1 MGTAMFTAVTGLL
14 AHQRRMDV
22 VANNISNVNTV
33 GFRGARADFQDLL
46 SQTLEGGTA
55 AVGNFGG
62 TNPMQMGLGVSVG
75 GITVNQTQ
83 GSLVTTDVASDL
95 AIEGHGFFVLT
106 DGSQNFYTRDG
117 SFDLN
122 ASGVLVD
129 PGTGMKVQG
138 YQADATGKID
148 TNLPVSDINIPIG
161 ATAIVRATQN
171 ANMTGN
177 LDSNASEG
185 TTVQRTFRVYDSLGT
200 SRDIQV
206 TFTKRAQVTDGGTAY
221 NAWLWKAEY
230 GTGNDVTS
238 VPTGESGVILFD
250 NSGTFHAEGSIDS
263 GVTDTFKARSTLSS
277 QNEVSIPASLLP
289 GGALPVTP
297 FEFSVDF
304 ASITDLAATS
314 DTSLNTQDG
323 YARGV
328 LDNFT
333 VGTDG
338 TITGVFTNGLMQ
350 VIGQIALATFGNVGG
365 LSRTG
370 NNAFVESPASG
381 PAQVGL
387 ARTGGRGSISGGVLE
402 GSNVDL
408 GTEFSNMIVTERGFQ
423 ANARTITA
431 ADTLM
436 QETVNLVR

>member
-1 MGTAMFTAVTGLL
+1 M
-14 AHQRRMDV
+14 
-22 VANNISNVNTV
+22 
-33 GFRGARADFQDLL
+33 
-46 SQTLEGGTA
+46 
-55 AVGNFGG
+55 
-62 TNPMQMGLGVSVG
+62 
-75 GITVNQTQ
+75 
-83 GSLVTTDVASDL
+83 
-95 AIEGHGFFVLT
+95 
-106 DGSQNFYTRDG
+106 
-117 SFDLN
+117 
-122 ASGVLVD
+122 
-129 PGTGMKVQG
+129 
-138 YQADATGKID
+138 
-148 TNLPVSDINIPIG
+148 PVSDINIPIG

-177 LDSNASEG
+177 LDSNAAEG
-185 TTVQRTFRVYDSLGT
+185 ATVQRTFRVYDSLGT
-200 SRDIQV
+200 ARDIQV

-230 GTGNDVTS
+230 GTGNEVTS
-238 VPTGESGVILFD
+238 VPAGESGVILFD
-250 NSGTFHAEGSIDS
+250 TSGTFHAEGSIDN
-263 GVTDTFKARSTLSS
+263 GVTDTFKARSTLPS
-277 QNEVSIPASLLP
+277 QNEVSIPDSLLA

-297 FEFSVDF
+297 FEFNVDF
-304 ASITDLAATS
+304 SSMTDLAALS
-314 DTSLNTQDG
+314 DASLNTQDG
-323 YARGV
+323 FARGV

-370 NNAFVESPASG
+370 NNAFVESPSSG
-381 PAQVGL
+381 PAQIGL

-408 GTEFSNMIVTERGFQ
+408 ATEFSNMIVTERGFQ

-431 ADTLM
+431 ADTLL

>member
-33 GFRGARADFQDLL
+33 GFRGSRADFQDLL

-62 TNPMQMGLGVSVG
+62 TNPMQVGLGVSVG

-83 GSLVTTDVASDL
+83 GSLVTTGVASDL

-106 DGSQNFYTRDG
+106 DGNQNFYTRDG

-122 ASGVLVD
+122 ASGVLVE
-129 PGTGMKVQG
+129 PATGMKVQG
-138 YQADATGKID
+138 YQVDATGKID
-148 TNLPVSDINIPIG
+148 TNVPISDINIPIG
-161 ATAIVRATQN
+161 ASAIVRATQN

-177 LDSNASEG
+177 LDSNSSDGA
-185 TTVQRTFRVYDSLGT
+185 TVQRTFRVYDSLGT
-200 SRDIQV
+200 ARDIQV
-206 TFTKRAQVTDGGTAY
+206 TFTKRTQVTDGGTAY

-250 NSGTFHAEGSIDS
+250 TSGTFHAEGSIDS

-277 QNEVSIPASLLP
+277 QNEVSIPASLLS

-297 FEFSVDF
+297 FEFSADF
-304 ASITDLAATS
+304 SSITDLAALS
-314 DTSLNTQDG
+314 DASLNTQDG

-333 VGTDG
+333 VGADG

-370 NNAFVESPASG
+370 NNAFVESAASG

-387 ARTGGRGSISGGVLE
+387 ARTGGRGLISGGVLE

-408 GTEFSNMIVTERGFQ
+408 GTEFSNMIVTQRGFQ

-431 ADTLM
+431 ADTLL